1 MNGKEKR
8 QRTAGQGGER
18 TVMTEK
24 CEYKCTCSATDKAAL
39 LEDAV
44 LSLCARLTGEGTGAR
59 ARILEDTARG
69 IVRSCAK
76 ADAVGRCGGVNT
88 ATSESFLRDA
98 LCACVELQA
107 RLGALAEARPMR
119 TVRGEGDGCLRL
131 VPCVSEKA
139 VDAVIDRVESVTG
152 LLEEALREN
161 RRMQRAHGRRARLSA
176 GIGRADSAFAL
187 RRAARRAR
195 GR

>member
-1 MNGKEKR
+1 
-8 QRTAGQGGER
+8 
-18 TVMTEK
+18 MTGK
-24 CEYKCTCSATDKAAL
+24 CEYKCTCSVTDKAAL

-44 LSLCARLTGEGTGAR
+44 LSLCARLTSEGTGAR

-69 IVRSCAK
+69 VVRNFAR
-76 ADAVGRCGGVNT
+76 ADVARGITRDGT
-88 ATSESFLRDA
+88 AAREAYLQEA
-98 LCACVELQA
+98 LSGCIELEA
-107 RLGALAEARPMR
+107 RLTALKKARPMR
-119 TVRGEGDGCLRL
+119 AERDEKLGCMRL
-131 VPCVSEKA
+131 IPCVSEKA
-139 VDAVIDRVESVTG
+139 VDAVIDQVESVTG

-161 RRMQRAHGRRARLSA
+161 RRIQRAHGRRARLSA

>member
-1 MNGKEKR
+1 MKEKCD
-8 QRTAGQGGER
+8 ADFGGAAE
-18 TVMTEK
+18 
-24 CEYKCTCSATDKAAL
+24 KAAMM
-39 LEDAV
+39 EDAV
-44 LSLCARLTGEGTGAR
+44 LTLCQRLPGEGASAR
-59 ARILEDTARG
+59 ARAFADTARG

-76 ADAVGRCGGVNT
+76 ADAMGRCGGVNT
-88 ATSESFLRDA
+88 AASESFLRDA

-119 TVRGEGDGCLRL
+119 AVRGEGDGCLGL

-161 RRMQRAHGRRARLSA
+161 RRIQRAHGRRARLSA

>member
-1 MNGKEKR
+1 
-8 QRTAGQGGER
+8 
-18 TVMTEK
+18 MTGK
-24 CEYKCTCSATDKAAL
+24 CEYKCTCGTTDKAAL

-44 LSLCARLTGEGTGAR
+44 LSLCAHLTDEGMGAR

-69 IVRSCAK
+69 VVRNCAR
-76 ADAVGRCGGVNT
+76 ADVARGITRDGT
-88 ATSESFLRDA
+88 AAREAYLQEA
-98 LCACVELQA
+98 LSGCIELEA
-107 RLGALAEARPMR
+107 RLAALKKARPMMAER
-119 TVRGEGDGCLRL
+119 DEKLGCMRL
-131 VPCVSEKA
+131 MPCVSEKA
-139 VDAVIDRVESVTG
+139 VDAVIDQVESVTG

-161 RRMQRAHGRRARLSA
+161 RRIQRAHGRRARLSA